1 MDLIIGQMREEAD
14 YHLHRAFSDDE
25 LAPPGIPFSIEDLA
39 HIVGLEPPELF
50 ARFHQG
56 ENLLQIAREQG
67 FSRQQLL
74 EAIMELARHREKS
87 LVDQGAIRPNDVER
101 YLRHFLQ
108 EVEEQIEEVSPP
120 RDGPHEEPPIT
131 PEDVAAILGINLEE
145 LLAYFEGGGTF
156 QELAK
161 RHEMTVEELVGK
173 IVHKARQ
180 RLAYLVDEDK
190 LSPMEAREILEK
202 LKKDLLQEIN
212 DSDKSPIA
220 PPKPTPG
227 ELVAIPFD
235 YEALARALGMSPREL
250 QGLLSEGYTLEDV
263 AKKQGT
269 SLNDLVDILIRP
281 MRDKL
286 RQMVEADRIDEGQAR
301 DMLAKMR
308 ERLLR
313 TLEEFQ
319 VPRHG
324 ETRPDH
330 REYRPDPSDRPYPE
344 IPLTLG
350 DAARILGI
358 SVEEMI
364 ERMEVAED
372 IRELLAERGLT
383 IEQFIR
389 ALYNVVGGR
398 LENEVARGE
407 LSKEKAGHILAE
419 LKQRLFQDLAG
430 VHPVAP
436 KPITPEP
443 LSEDTFAGHADI
455 PFNLE
460 QIAHSMGLSPDELRR
475 LLSQGHSLAEVAD
488 KLDISLEEL
497 VDPLIATVEAKI
509 IGLVSKG
516 YLSEKLA
523 REALEQAR
531 EKLEHELDRSWRALE
546 EEHRSAWDDLEE
558 EHRSA
563 WEGLDQEYQRG
574 ADTLDEAQQMAWH
587 ALDEEYQVAREAL
600 DVAQQRTWERLD
612 EAHRRAWN
620 ALQSEHEE
628 YGRALD
634 EECQVAFAAL
644 AKDDSEARAELEQKC
659 QVARD
664 GLQGLQEKA
673 WDGLENKQREFWQAL
688 QQEHQV
694 AWETLDRR
702 QEAAR
707 DALDQEH
714 QRAWQLL
721 DRNHQ
726 DDWRALDLNQLVA
739 RHTLDQAELE
749 GRRALEERHREA
761 YQDLEGGKREVWQ
774 ALDEAQQAARHAL
787 EEPQQ
792 ATRQALDKK
801 HLAARHAL
809 ADVHQRAWEASDQE
823 HRKAWEALEQRHRLA
838 QNALNQEH
846 QEAWQALDEQYR
858 AALAA
863 LEGGSEQARIE
874 LEEKCKRARQVLELA
889 QQKAWQ
895 ALDEEH
901 QRAYQALNEVQKPFR
916 HALEQRHQATW
927 LALDEQHRRAWQ
939 ALEEEHQRAWQALE
953 EEHRRAWEELE
964 QEHSTSTSLFQKP
977 SCLFP
982 DLALDKQQFARAL
995 GLSLEE
1001 LGRFVSQGYTVAE
1014 IAQKRGISIE
1024 ALVGAVVAFPRAKI
1038 RRLVAEDRLGEEEAV
1053 RLLREIRGQIVQM
1066 IRTFS
1071 PPSPSTVPITSTD
1084 GVPESTTTEGS
1095 SNTGIVAPDG
1105 STTFSAGR

>member
-1 MDLIIGQMREEAD
+1 MVHLIGVVLEEAEGTQSLLTEDGTRIPVEFGFNRTIPAPGTVVTLVGHLDKDTGGVRVRSIQQLDQTLQRLSDHLEEIQEDVPDKESQVQHLGRVQRMLEKTSERQLEILNEAVDYLPEEARPALEKALQNLQEANKAVAQAFNQALELAGEEERVEGDPKGPEGYAIPEEIEPSLEDVAAVLGLSEDLLIERLARALTLAQIAQDEGYTKEALLEGVLARVRERLERLVEEKQLDPEDVDLIIGQMREEAD

-74 EAIMELARHREKS
+74 EAIMELARHRAKS

-202 LKKDLLQEIN
+202 LKKELLQEIN

-220 PPKPTPG
+220 PPKPTLG

-235 YEALARALGMSPREL
+235 YEALARALGLSPREL
-250 QGLLSEGYTLEDV
+250 QGLLSERYTLEDV

-398 LENEVARGE
+398 FENEVARGE

-443 LSEDTFAGHADI
+443 LSEDTFAGHSDI

-546 EEHRSAWDDLEE
+546 EEHRAAWDDLE
-558 EHRSA
+558 
-563 WEGLDQEYQRG
+563 G
-574 ADTLDEAQQMAWH
+574 
-587 ALDEEYQVAREAL
+587 
-600 DVAQQRTWERLD
+600 
-612 EAHRRAWN
+612 
-620 ALQSEHEE
+620 
-628 YGRALD
+628 
-634 EECQVAFAAL
+634 
-644 AKDDSEARAELEQKC
+644 
-659 QVARD
+659 
-664 GLQGLQEKA
+664 
-673 WDGLENKQREFWQAL
+673 
-688 QQEHQV
+688 
-694 AWETLDRR
+694 
-702 QEAAR
+702 
-707 DALDQEH
+707 
-714 QRAWQLL
+714 
-721 DRNHQ
+721 
-726 DDWRALDLNQLVA
+726 
-739 RHTLDQAELE
+739 
-749 GRRALEERHREA
+749 
-761 YQDLEGGKREVWQ
+761 
-774 ALDEAQQAARHAL
+774 
-787 EEPQQ
+787 
-792 ATRQALDKK
+792 
-801 HLAARHAL
+801 
-809 ADVHQRAWEASDQE
+809 E

-874 LEEKCKRARQVLELA
+874 LEEKYKRARQVLELA

-901 QRAYQALNEVQKPFR
+901 QRAYQALNEMQKPFR

-927 LALDEQHRRAWQ
+927 LALDEQHRRD
-939 ALEEEHQRAWQALE
+939 WQALE

-977 SCLFP
+977 SGLFP
-982 DLALDKQQFARAL
+982 ELALDKQQFARAL

-1024 ALVGAVVAFPRAKI
+1024 ALVEAVVAFPRAKI
-1038 RRLVAEDRLGEEEAV
+1038 RRLVAEDRLGEEETV